1 MGVDGRPRLLPY
13 CKQVELIVKPKK
25 HRKAYFQED
34 CSLGTSSSGNN
45 PYECIGM
52 CRELGYSFAGVKF
65 LSILTLY
72 HTKGPKKIGKI

>member
-34 CSLGTSSSGNN
+34 CSLGTISSGNN

-72 HTKGPKKIGKI
+72 HTERSQKNW